1 VPSIVSAILCRRGTT
16 GCVAEIVAAIGV
28 PHGPA
33 LPAEVEQQGPNHP
46 AAQLFSAVRS
56 HLDAVQ
62 PDVLIIFDSDHLN
75 TFFLDNL
82 PMLSVGVTDCTS
94 GPNDGT
100 RMPHYAVAVN
110 EALAQAIRVYGIN
123 SDFDLGV
130 SQEFEVDHSILVPLH
145 FLTPRMQVPIVPI
158 FIGGI
163 VPPLPLAKRCFAL
176 GQMVREAVSAWPEQL
191 RVGILASG
199 SISLDIGGPLAPH
212 GRIAGVADAAWV
224 DEVLGYLQRAAFD
237 DLLNAA
243 TADRLAR
250 AGNIG
255 GELLNWIAL
264 LGALGPRRPVLLE
277 TLMAHGDGFA
287 AWRWD

>member
-1 VPSIVSAILCRRGTT
+1 M
-16 GCVAEIVAAIGV
+16 AEIVAALGV

-33 LPAEVEQQGPNHP
+33 LPGEVARQGTAHP
-46 AAQLFSAVRS
+46 AAQLFGQVKA
-56 HLDAVQ
+56 HLDAVD
-62 PDVLIIFDSDHLN
+62 PDVLVVFDSDHLN

-82 PMLSVGVTDCTS
+82 PLLSVGVAERTS

-100 RMPHYAVAVN
+100 PAMPHYEVPVH
-110 EALAQAIRVYGIN
+110 EGLASAIRTHGLN
-123 SDFDLGV
+123 REFDLGV
-130 SQEFEVDHSILVPLH
+130 TQEFEVDHSILVPLH
-145 FLTPRMQVPIVPI
+145 FLTPSMHVPIVPI

-163 VPPLPLAKRCFAL
+163 VPPLPLARRCFAL
-176 GQMVREAVSAWPEQL
+176 GQMVREAVAAWPEPL
-191 RVGILASG
+191 RVAILASG
-199 SISLDIGGPLAPH
+199 SLSLDIGGPLAPA
-212 GRIAGVADAAWV
+212 GQMAGVADPAWV
-224 DEVLGYLQRAAFD
+224 DEILDYLKHARHA

-264 LGALGPRRPVLLE
+264 LGALGPRQPVFVE
-277 TLMAHGDGFA
+277 KLMAHGDGFA

>member
-1 VPSIVSAILCRRGTT
+1 
-16 GCVAEIVAAIGV
+16 VAEIVAAVGV
-28 PHGPA
+28 PHTPA
-33 LPAEVEQQGPNHP
+33 LPAEVARQGPDHP
-46 AAQLFSAVRS
+46 AAQLFSAVKA

-62 PDVLIIFDSDHLN
+62 PDVLVIFDSDHLN
-75 TFFLDNL
+75 TFFLDNM
-82 PMLSVGVTDCTS
+82 PMLSVGVTDRTC

-100 RMPHYAVAVN
+100 NMPRYEVPVH
-110 EALAQAIRVYGIN
+110 EALAQSIRVHGIQ
-123 SDFDLGV
+123 SGFDLGV

-145 FLTPRMQVPIVPI
+145 FLTPEMQAPIVPI

-176 GQMVREAVSAWPEQL
+176 GQMVRQAVESWPGAL
-191 RVGILASG
+191 RVAVLASG
-199 SISLDIGGPLAPH
+199 SISLDIGGPLAPPD
-212 GRIAGVADAAWV
+212 RIAGVADPAWV
-224 DEVLGYLQRAAFD
+224 DQVLDYLRHAAHD

-264 LGALGPRRPVLLE
+264 LGALGPRRPVLAE
-277 TLMAHGDGFA
+277 KLMAHGDGFA

>member
-1 VPSIVSAILCRRGTT
+1 MQAPSYAVARGYT
-16 GCVAEIVAAIGV
+16 GAVAEIVAAIGV

-33 LPAEVEQQGPNHP
+33 LPAEVEQQGPDHP
-46 AAQLFSAVRS
+46 AAQLFSAVKS
-56 HLDAVQ
+56 HLEAVQ
-62 PDVLIIFDSDHLN
+62 PDVLVIFDSDHLN

-82 PMLSVGVTDCTS
+82 PMLSVGVTDRTS

-100 RMPHYAVAVN
+100 RMPRYEVGVC
-110 EALAQAIRVYGIN
+110 EVLAQAVRVHGIQ
-123 SDFDLGV
+123 SGFDLGL

-145 FLTPRMQVPIVPI
+145 FLTPQMQVPIVPI

-163 VPPLPLAKRCFAL
+163 VPPLPVAKRCFAL
-176 GQMVREAVSAWPEQL
+176 GQMVREAISEWPEPL
-191 RVGILASG
+191 RVAILASG
-199 SISLDIGGPLAPH
+199 SLSLDIGGPLAPH
-212 GRIAGVADAAWV
+212 GRIAGVADPAWV
-224 DEVLGYLQRAAFD
+224 DEVLGYLRRAAFD

-264 LGALGPRRPVLLE
+264 LGALGPRKPVLIE
-277 TLMAHGDGFA
+277 RMMAHGDGFA